1 MTGQPT
7 ALLVYGG
14 WEGHAP
20 AESADIIVPAL
31 EEAGFRVNVEQSL
44 EAYADPAYLTQHS
57 VIVQN
62 WTMGEIL
69 PDELRGLISAVTS
82 GVGLAGWHGGI
93 VDSFRMATDYSQ
105 MVGGVFAAHPHDTVD
120 YTVRVTEHGKSHPI
134 LEGIADFDVRS
145 EQYWVLSDP
154 LNQVLATTTLPVRDG
169 DPWATPV
176 ESPVVWTRTWG
187 EGRIFVNT
195 VGHSLA
201 DLVVPEVQEIIVRGV
216 KWAAK
221 LA

>member
-1 MTGQPT
+1 MTTQPS
-7 ALLVYGG
+7 ALFVYGG

-20 AESADIIVPAL
+20 SESADIIVPAL
-31 EEAGFRVNVEQSL
+31 EEAGFTVHTEQSL
-44 EAYADPAYLTQHS
+44 EVYADPDYLKQHS

-93 VDSFRMATDYSQ
+93 VDSFRMATDYVQ
-105 MVGGVFAAHPHDTVD
+105 MVGGAFVAHPHEVVD
-120 YTVRVTEHGKSHPI
+120 YTVRVTTAGEAHPI
-134 LEGIADFDVRS
+134 TEGLQDFDVRS
-145 EQYWVLSDP
+145 EQYWVISDP
-154 LNQVLATTTLPVRDG
+154 LCQVLATTEIPVRPG
-169 DPWATPV
+169 DPWEAPV
-176 ESPVVWTRTWG
+176 LSPVVWARMWG
-187 EGRIFVNT
+187 QGRVFVNT

-201 DLVVPEVQEIIVRGV
+201 DLVIPEVKDVIVRGV

-221 LA
+221 V